1 MKVVFLLILFIKT
14 EKTTC
19 KVFRDLLRC
28 EDFSIIIIILVLSVH
43 HPILK
48 TNLGKVLSSVFGPVL
63 MIATYLN

>member
-1 MKVVFLLILFIKT
+1 MKVVFLLILFIRT

-43 HPILK
+43 HTILK

>member
-1 MKVVFLLILFIKT
+1 MKVVFLIILFIKT

-43 HPILK
+43 HTILK

>member
-1 MKVVFLLILFIKT
+1 MKVVFFLILFIKT

-43 HPILK
+43 HTILK